1 MRNILVATDDTA
13 AAGAVERSFSETF
26 AVRRAQRR
34 DGLPAALEK
43 ENVDVL
49 FIDLDWLDRRKE
61 ERSPATMKTALGELW
76 AKAPN
81 LEIIVL
87 TPQGNIREA
96 VTAVKAGAG
105 NYLTYPVNPT
115 EATYVL
121 ESLLES
127 HKIQH
132 ELDYLRKAAF
142 EVGEAPIVR
151 TDSLLMKKVFEKV
164 AMVAPTKSTVL
175 ITGETGTGKGVI
187 ARLIHGSSASRKGPF
202 VTVHCGAIPE
212 NLIESELFGHEKG
225 SFTGAVKRKAGRF
238 EIASGGTIFLDE
250 IGTISQAAQ
259 VRLLQ
264 VLQDKVFQRVGGET
278 DIPMNARIVAAA
290 NVDLERLTKE
300 GAFRSDLYF
309 RLNVFPI
316 EIPPL
321 RERREDIALLAEGF
335 LDQLSRQTPK
345 DIGGI
350 HPSVLEALRNYSWP
364 GNVRELENLI
374 ERAFILESSHML
386 TPESFPADLFA
397 LDTPVASVP
406 LDLSLPLAE
415 VRNQAKE
422 YAERR
427 YLKEL
432 LAECRG
438 RIGRTAERAGITPRQ
453 LHKLLTRYKIDKIE
467 FRQ

>member
-1 MRNILVATDDTA
+1 MRNILVATDDAA
-13 AAGAVERSFSETF
+13 AAGAVEKSFSETF

-34 DGLPAALEK
+34 DALLPMLEK
-43 ENVDVL
+43 ENIDVL
-49 FIDLDWLDRRKE
+49 FIDLDWLDRKKE
-61 ERSPATMKTALGELW
+61 DRSSTTMKPALSELW

-87 TPQGNIREA
+87 TPQDNIREA
-96 VTAVKAGAG
+96 VSAVKAGAG
-105 NYLTYPVNPT
+105 NYLTYPVNPA

-121 ESLLES
+121 ESLQES

-132 ELDYLRKAAF
+132 ELDYLRKAACD
-142 EVGEAPIVR
+142 VGQAPILG
-151 TDSLLMKKVFEKV
+151 TESPHMKKVFEKV

-187 ARLIHGSSASRKGPF
+187 ARLIHSSSASRKGPF
-202 VTVHCGAIPE
+202 VAVHCGAIPE
-212 NLIESELFGHEKG
+212 SLIESELFGHEKG

-238 EIASGGTIFLDE
+238 EIAAGGTIFLDE

-278 DIPMNARIVAAA
+278 DIPMHARIIAAA
-290 NVDLERLTKE
+290 NVDLEQLIKQ
-300 GAFRSDLYF
+300 GAFRQDLFF

-316 EIPPL
+316 EVPPL
-321 RERREDIALLAEGF
+321 RDRREDIPLLAEGF
-335 LDQLSRQTPK
+335 LEQLRRQTPK
-345 DIGGI
+345 GIGGI
-350 HPSVLEALRNYSWP
+350 HPTVIDALCNYSWP

-374 ERAFILESSHML
+374 ERAFILETSHML

-397 LDTPVASVP
+397 QDAPVASVP

-422 YAERR
+422 HAERR

-432 LAECRG
+432 LGECKG
-438 RIGRTAERAGITPRQ
+438 RIGRTAQRAGITPRQ
-453 LHKLLTRYKIDKIE
+453 LHKLLTRYNINKVE
-467 FRQ
+467 FR

>member
-1 MRNILVATDDTA
+1 MRNILVATDDDA
-13 AAGAVERSFSETF
+13 AAGAVEKSFSDTF
-26 AVRRAQRR
+26 AVRRAQRC
-34 DGLPAALEK
+34 DALPSALEK

-49 FIDLDWLDRRKE
+49 FVDLDWLHRKKKE
-61 ERSPATMKTALGELW
+61 ERTPAGTKAALGELW
-76 AKAPN
+76 AKAPAM
-81 LEIIVL
+81 EIIVL
-87 TPQGNIREA
+87 APQANIREA

-105 NYLTYPVNPT
+105 NYLTYPLNPT
-115 EATYVL
+115 EAAYVL

-127 HKIQH
+127 HKLQH
-132 ELDYLRKAAF
+132 ELDYLRKAACG
-142 EVGEAPIVR
+142 VGEAPIVR
-151 TDSLLMKKVFEKV
+151 TESLLMKKVFEKV

-187 ARLIHGSSASRKGPF
+187 ARIIHSSSICAKGPF
-202 VTVHCGAIPE
+202 VAVHCGAIPE

-225 SFTGAVKRKAGRF
+225 AFTGAVKRKAGRF

-264 VLQDKVFQRVGGET
+264 VLHDKVFQRVGGET
-278 DIPMNARIVAAA
+278 DIPMNARIIAAA
-290 NVDLERLTKE
+290 NVDLERLTRE
-300 GAFRSDLYF
+300 GAFRQDLYF

-321 RERREDIALLAEGF
+321 RERREDIRLLAEGF
-335 LDQLSRQTPK
+335 LDQLVNQSPK
-345 DIGGI
+345 DISGI
-350 HPSVLEALRNYSWP
+350 HPTVLDALRNYSWP

-397 LDTPVASVP
+397 QDAPLTSVP
-406 LDLSLPLAE
+406 LDLNLPLAE

-432 LAECRG
+432 LAECKG
-438 RIGRTAERAGITPRQ
+438 RIGHTAERAGITPRQ
-453 LHKLLTRYKIDKIE
+453 LHKLLTRYKINKVE
-467 FRQ
+467 FR

>member
-1 MRNILVATDDTA
+1 MRNILVATDDSA
-13 AAGAVERSFSETF
+13 AAGAVEKSFSENF

-34 DGLPAALEK
+34 DALSAMLEK

-49 FIDLDWLDRRKE
+49 FIDLNWLDRKKE
-61 ERSPATMKTALGELW
+61 ERSSATMKPALGELW

-87 TPQGNIREA
+87 TPQDNIREA
-96 VTAVKAGAG
+96 VSAVKAGAG
-105 NYLTYPVNPT
+105 NYLTYPINPA

-121 ESLLES
+121 ESLQES

-132 ELDYLRKAAF
+132 ELDYLRKAACD
-142 EVGEAPIVR
+142 VGEAPILG
-151 TDSLLMKKVFEKV
+151 TESLLMKKVFEKV

-187 ARLIHGSSASRKGPF
+187 ARLIHSSSASRKGPF
-202 VTVHCGAIPE
+202 VAVHCGAIPE

-225 SFTGAVKRKAGRF
+225 AFTGAVKRKAGRF
-238 EIASGGTIFLDE
+238 EIAASGTIFLDE

-278 DIPMNARIVAAA
+278 DIPMNARIIAAA
-290 NVDLERLTKE
+290 NVDLEQLIKQ
-300 GAFRSDLYF
+300 GAFRQDLYF

-316 EIPPL
+316 EVPPL
-321 RERREDIALLAEGF
+321 RERREDIELLAEGF
-335 LDQLSRQTPK
+335 LEQLRRQTPK
-345 DIGGI
+345 RVGGI
-350 HPSVLEALRNYSWP
+350 HPTVIEALRYYSWP

-374 ERAFILESSHML
+374 ERAFILETSHML

-397 LDTPVASVP
+397 QDAPVASVP

-422 YAERR
+422 HAERR

-432 LAECRG
+432 LGECKG

-453 LHKLLTRYKIDKIE
+453 LHKLLTRYNINKVE
-467 FRQ
+467 FR

>member
-1 MRNILVATDDTA
+1 MRNILVATDDAA
-13 AAGAVERSFSETF
+13 AAGAVEKSFSETF
-26 AVRRAQRR
+26 AVRRVQRR
-34 DGLPAALEK
+34 EALLVMLEK
-43 ENVDVL
+43 ENIDVL
-49 FIDLDWLDRRKE
+49 FIDLDWLDRKKE
-61 ERSPATMKTALGELW
+61 DRSSTTMKPALSELW
-76 AKAPN
+76 SKAPN

-87 TPQGNIREA
+87 TPQDNIREA
-96 VTAVKAGAG
+96 VSAVKAGAG
-105 NYLTYPVNPT
+105 NYLTYPVNPA

-121 ESLLES
+121 ESLQES

-132 ELDYLRKAAF
+132 ELDYLRKAACD
-142 EVGEAPIVR
+142 VGQAPILG
-151 TDSLLMKKVFEKV
+151 TESPLMKKVFEKV

-175 ITGETGTGKGVI
+175 IAGETGTGKGVI
-187 ARLIHGSSASRKGPF
+187 ARLIHSSSASRKGPF
-202 VTVHCGAIPE
+202 VAVHCGAIPE

-278 DIPMNARIVAAA
+278 DIPMNARIIAAA
-290 NVDLERLTKE
+290 NVDLEQLIKQ
-300 GAFRSDLYF
+300 GAFRQDLYF

-321 RERREDIALLAEGF
+321 RERREDIPLLAEGF
-335 LDQLSRQTPK
+335 LEQLRRQTPK
-345 DIGGI
+345 GIGGI
-350 HPSVLEALRNYSWP
+350 HPTVIDALRNYSWP

-374 ERAFILESSHML
+374 ERAFILETSHML

-397 LDTPVASVP
+397 QDAPVASVP

-422 YAERR
+422 HAERR

-432 LAECRG
+432 LGECKG
-438 RIGRTAERAGITPRQ
+438 RVGRTAERAGITPRQ
-453 LHKLLTRYKIDKIE
+453 LHKLLTRYNINKVE
-467 FRQ
+467 FR